1 MRRPTAENEKAA
13 RPVLDSRRKAVMAAI
28 AGFPGGRECAAAN
41 LGLELKRL
49 ENQVYENQGHR
60 PLTDEQVRQV
70 ELIAGTTYLPD
81 YLCAL
86 YGGVFVPMPEAAQL
100 DNLDL
105 YTRSLATDVAE
116 GKVDQIIARALEDG
130 RITEAELAQIIAA
143 HRVHIAARHAEV
155 GAVITLHLVEDQG
168 GKEQQ

>member
-1 MRRPTAENEKAA
+1 MRRPTAENEKAT

-81 YLCAL
+81 YLCGL

-116 GKVDQIIARALEDG
+116 GKVDQIIAKALEDG
-130 RITEAELAQIIAA
+130 RISETELAKIIAA
-143 HRVHIAARHAEV
+143 HRAHIAARHAEV
-155 GAVITLHLVEDQG
+155 GAVITLHLEGQG

>member
-1 MRRPTAENEKAA
+1 MRRLTGENENAP

-86 YGGVFVPMPEAAQL
+86 YGGVFVPMPEATEL

-116 GKVDQIIARALEDG
+116 GKVDQVIAKALDDG
-130 RITEAELAQIIAA
+130 RITEVELAQIIAA

-155 GAVITLHLVEDQG
+155 GAVITLHLEGQG